1 MERIKLSVESMS
13 TDPNVIVL
21 KMLDLDCPIKRIEIC
36 RKNTKLEIIHSEN
49 VSKQEIRQCLVI
61 ARKILLGPNYRKRG

>member
-1 MERIKLSVESMS
+1 MERVQLSVESMP
-13 TDPNVIVL
+13 TNPNVIVL

-36 RKNTKLEIIHSEN
+36 RKNNKLEVIHSEH
-49 VSKQEIRQCLVI
+49 VSKREIRQCLVI